1 MDLLKRSFDRLS
13 ISTDKGDAFNIPNA
27 LTVLRIGVIPVLFLL
42 LLSPGPV
49 GSLVIAILFVFAAL
63 TDILDGY
70 LARKYHIE
78 TVVGKFLDPIA
89 DKLIINAAMILMIP
103 IGRIPAW
110 IVVIII
116 MRDFIVDGIRSIASS
131 DGLIIQASM
140 LAKQKTLC
148 QNFAVS
154 ALMIH
159 YPLFGAD
166 AHAVGTVILYV
177 ALVLSLLSGFDYL
190 MKYYLAVM
198 KK

>member
-1 MDLLKRSFDRLS
+1 MDLLKRSFDRLFM
-13 ISTDKGDAFNIPNA
+13 STDKGDAFNIPNA
-27 LTVLRIGVIPVLFLL
+27 LTVLRIGVIPALFLL

-110 IVVIII
+110 VVVIII

-131 DGLIIQASM
+131 DGLIIQAST

-190 MKYYLAVM
+190 MKYYFAVM

>member
-1 MDLLKRSFDRLS
+1 MDLLKKSFDRLS

-27 LTVLRIGVIPVLFLL
+27 LTVLRIVVIPVLFLL

-49 GSLVIAILFVFAAL
+49 GSLVIAALFVLAAL

-131 DGLIIQASM
+131 DGLIIQASA

-166 AHAVGTVILYV
+166 AHAVGIVILYV

-190 MKYYLAVM
+190 MKYYVAVI

>member
-1 MDLLKRSFDRLS
+1 
-13 ISTDKGDAFNIPNA
+13 
-27 LTVLRIGVIPVLFLL
+27 LFLL

-131 DGLIIQASM
+131 DGLIIQASA

-166 AHAVGTVILYV
+166 AHAVGIVILYV
-177 ALVLSLLSGFDYL
+177 ALVHSLLSGFDYL
-190 MKYYLAVM
+190 MKYYFAVM